1 MHQPGP
7 AQTTEDQHLAQ
18 DGVHETDDDGQDRC
32 GSQVEVQASQLRETA
47 GGSKLRIGIP
57 VEAVQ

>member
-7 AQTTEDQHLAQ
+7 AQTTKDQHLSQ
-18 DGVHETDDDGQDRC
+18 DRVHETDEDGQDS
-32 GSQVEVQASQLRETA
+32 GGDPVKVQASQLRETA